1 MEVNGFWIK
10 KQHKYKETL
19 KTFYSKN
26 KNFHDHQKVPKS
38 RVPNTLAEDLR

>member
-19 KTFYSKN
+19 KIFSSKN
-26 KNFHDHQKVPKS
+26 ESFHDRQKVSKS
-38 RVPNTLAEDLR
+38 TVPNTMAVDLQ